1 MRAAP
6 LSSYL
11 FAFIFTLALDKR
23 PFMCYIVVVKDIN
36 KEPTKYAK
44 ATLANGEVMTFKA
57 GEFAL
62 MPRPLDVNVMKIE
75 ECSLLEWAKHQTL
88 QPNEDLQVICG

>member
-1 MRAAP
+1 MRRGP

-11 FAFIFTLALDKR
+11 FTFIFTLALDKR
-23 PFMCYIVVVKDIN
+23 LFVWYIVVVKDI
-36 KEPTKYAK
+36 KTFK

-88 QPNEDLQVICG
+88 QPNKDLQVICG